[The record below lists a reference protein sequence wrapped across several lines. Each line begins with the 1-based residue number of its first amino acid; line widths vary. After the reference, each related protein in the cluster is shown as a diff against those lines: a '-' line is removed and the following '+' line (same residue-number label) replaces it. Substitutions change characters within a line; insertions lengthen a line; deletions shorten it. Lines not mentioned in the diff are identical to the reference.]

1 MKVIHSSIFRAVCAI
16 IVGVLLIQY
25 REQTVTWITIAIGVL
40 FFLSG
45 VISLASYWA
54 AKRNAE
60 KMQGQIL
67 SDSNGKPIMGMIPKF
82 PLVSVGSL
90 ILGLLLA
97 LMPQVFIAWLMFILA
112 FILILGALT
121 QFANL
126 ASAAKMGR
134 VGILFWLFPSALL
147 LLGLLAIIKP
157 SAIASAPL
165 FIIGWGMLIYG
176 VVELLNAFK
185 VSNNK
190 RIWLKNQ
197 QQKQKH
203 QSFSCCP
210 FNNYLK
216 SAKNRHC
223 IQSATYNACLFTF
236 PYFCK
241 NQAGNPCRQ
250 KVQKDCIQSIT
261 CKPASC
267 SIPSAEPGNG
277 GKNAD

>member
-67 SDSNGKPIMGMIPKF
+67 SDSNGKPIMGMMPKF

-121 QFANL
+121 QFVNL

-134 VGILFWLFPSALL
+134 VGILFWFFPSALL

-197 QQKQKH
+197 QQKQDSKEI
-203 QSFSCCP
+203 
-210 FNNYLK
+210 YVDVEEV
-216 SAKNRHC
+216 KN
-223 IQSATYNACLFTF
+223 
-236 PYFCK
+236 
-241 NQAGNPCRQ
+241 
-250 KVQKDCIQSIT
+250 
-261 CKPASC
+261 
-267 SIPSAEPGNG
+267 EE
-277 GKNAD
+277 

>member
-67 SDSNGKPIMGMIPKF
+67 SDSNGKPIMGMMPKF

-121 QFANL
+121 QFVNL

-185 VSNNK
+185 ISNNK

-197 QQKQKH
+197 QKLDSKE
-203 QSFSCCP
+203 S
-210 FNNYLK
+210 YVDVEEV
-216 SAKNRHC
+216 KN
-223 IQSATYNACLFTF
+223 
-236 PYFCK
+236 
-241 NQAGNPCRQ
+241 
-250 KVQKDCIQSIT
+250 
-261 CKPASC
+261 
-267 SIPSAEPGNG
+267 EE
-277 GKNAD
+277 

>member
-25 REQTVTWITIAIGVL
+25 REQTVTWITVAIGVL

-67 SDSNGKPIMGMIPKF
+67 SDSNGKPIMGMMPKF

-121 QFANL
+121 QFVNL

-134 VGILFWLFPSALL
+134 VGILFWLFPSVLL
-147 LLGLLAIIKP
+147 LLGLLTIIKP

-165 FIIGWGMLIYG
+165 HIIGWGMLIYG

-185 VSNNK
+185 ISNNK

-197 QQKQKH
+197 QKLDSKET
-203 QSFSCCP
+203 
-210 FNNYLK
+210 YVDVEEV
-216 SAKNRHC
+216 KN
-223 IQSATYNACLFTF
+223 
-236 PYFCK
+236 
-241 NQAGNPCRQ
+241 
-250 KVQKDCIQSIT
+250 
-261 CKPASC
+261 
-267 SIPSAEPGNG
+267 EE
-277 GKNAD
+277 

>member
-25 REQTVTWITIAIGVL
+25 REQTVTWITVAIGVL

-67 SDSNGKPIMGMIPKF
+67 SDSNGKPIMGMMPKF

-121 QFANL
+121 QFVNL

-185 VSNNK
+185 ISNNK

-197 QQKQKH
+197 QQKPDSKEI
-203 QSFSCCP
+203 
-210 FNNYLK
+210 YVDVEEV
-216 SAKNRHC
+216 KN
-223 IQSATYNACLFTF
+223 
-236 PYFCK
+236 
-241 NQAGNPCRQ
+241 
-250 KVQKDCIQSIT
+250 
-261 CKPASC
+261 
-267 SIPSAEPGNG
+267 EE
-277 GKNAD
+277 

>member
-25 REQTVTWITIAIGVL
+25 REQTVTWITIAIDVL

-67 SDSNGKPIMGMIPKF
+67 SDSNGKPIMGMMPKF

-121 QFANL
+121 QFVNL

-134 VGILFWLFPSALL
+134 VGILFWLFPSVLL
-147 LLGLLAIIKP
+147 LLGLLTIIKP

-165 FIIGWGMLIYG
+165 LIIGWGMLIYG

-185 VSNNK
+185 ISNNK

-197 QQKQKH
+197 QKLDSKET
-203 QSFSCCP
+203 
-210 FNNYLK
+210 YVDVEEV
-216 SAKNRHC
+216 KN
-223 IQSATYNACLFTF
+223 
-236 PYFCK
+236 
-241 NQAGNPCRQ
+241 
-250 KVQKDCIQSIT
+250 
-261 CKPASC
+261 
-267 SIPSAEPGNG
+267 EE
-277 GKNAD
+277 

>member
-45 VISLASYWA
+45 VISLTSYWA

-60 KMQGQIL
+60 KMQGQLL

-121 QFANL
+121 QFVNL

-197 QQKQKH
+197 QQKQNSKEI
-203 QSFSCCP
+203 
-210 FNNYLK
+210 YVDVEEV
-216 SAKNRHC
+216 KN
-223 IQSATYNACLFTF
+223 
-236 PYFCK
+236 
-241 NQAGNPCRQ
+241 
-250 KVQKDCIQSIT
+250 
-261 CKPASC
+261 
-267 SIPSAEPGNG
+267 EE
-277 GKNAD
+277 

>member
-25 REQTVTWITIAIGVL
+25 REQTVTWITVAIGVL

-67 SDSNGKPIMGMIPKF
+67 SDSTGKPIMGMMPKF

-121 QFANL
+121 QFVNL

-134 VGILFWLFPSALL
+134 VGILFWLFPSVLL

-185 VSNNK
+185 ISNNK

-197 QQKQKH
+197 QKLDSKE
-203 QSFSCCP
+203 
-210 FNNYLK
+210 
-216 SAKNRHC
+216 
-223 IQSATYNACLFTF
+223 TY
-236 PYFCK
+236 
-241 NQAGNPCRQ
+241 
-250 KVQKDCIQSIT
+250 VDVEEVKDE
-261 CKPASC
+261 A
-267 SIPSAEPGNG
+267 
-277 GKNAD
+277 

>member
-67 SDSNGKPIMGMIPKF
+67 SDSNGKPIMGMMPKF

-121 QFANL
+121 QFVNL

-134 VGILFWLFPSALL
+134 VGILFWLFPSVLL
-147 LLGLLAIIKP
+147 LLGLLTIIKP

-165 FIIGWGMLIYG
+165 LIIGWGMLIYG
-176 VVELLNAFK
+176 VVELLNIFK
-185 VSNNK
+185 ISNNK

-197 QQKQKH
+197 QKLDSKET
-203 QSFSCCP
+203 
-210 FNNYLK
+210 YVDVEEV
-216 SAKNRHC
+216 KN
-223 IQSATYNACLFTF
+223 
-236 PYFCK
+236 
-241 NQAGNPCRQ
+241 
-250 KVQKDCIQSIT
+250 
-261 CKPASC
+261 
-267 SIPSAEPGNG
+267 EE
-277 GKNAD
+277 

>member
-54 AKRNAE
+54 VKRNAE

-67 SDSNGKPIMGMIPKF
+67 SDSNGKPIMGMMPKF

-121 QFANL
+121 QFVNL

-197 QQKQKH
+197 QQKQDSKEI
-203 QSFSCCP
+203 
-210 FNNYLK
+210 YVD
-216 SAKNRHC
+216 AEEVKN
-223 IQSATYNACLFTF
+223 
-236 PYFCK
+236 
-241 NQAGNPCRQ
+241 
-250 KVQKDCIQSIT
+250 
-261 CKPASC
+261 
-267 SIPSAEPGNG
+267 EE
-277 GKNAD
+277 

>member
-25 REQTVTWITIAIGVL
+25 REQTVTWITVAIGVL

-67 SDSNGKPIMGMIPKF
+67 SDSNGKPIMGMLPKF

-121 QFANL
+121 QFVNL

-134 VGILFWLFPSALL
+134 VGILFWLFPSVLL
-147 LLGLLAIIKP
+147 LLGLLTIIKP

-197 QQKQKH
+197 QKLDSKET
-203 QSFSCCP
+203 
-210 FNNYLK
+210 YVDVEEV
-216 SAKNRHC
+216 KN
-223 IQSATYNACLFTF
+223 
-236 PYFCK
+236 
-241 NQAGNPCRQ
+241 
-250 KVQKDCIQSIT
+250 
-261 CKPASC
+261 
-267 SIPSAEPGNG
+267 EE
-277 GKNAD
+277 

>member
-25 REQTVTWITIAIGVL
+25 REQTVTWITVAIGVL
-40 FFLSG
+40 FFLS
-45 VISLASYWA
+45 
-54 AKRNAE
+54 
-60 KMQGQIL
+60 GQIL

-121 QFANL
+121 QFVNL

-197 QQKQKH
+197 QQKQDSKEI
-203 QSFSCCP
+203 
-210 FNNYLK
+210 YVDVEEV
-216 SAKNRHC
+216 KN
-223 IQSATYNACLFTF
+223 
-236 PYFCK
+236 
-241 NQAGNPCRQ
+241 
-250 KVQKDCIQSIT
+250 
-261 CKPASC
+261 
-267 SIPSAEPGNG
+267 EE
-277 GKNAD
+277 

>member
-126 ASAAKMGR
+126 ASATKMGR

-197 QQKQKH
+197 QQKQNSKEI
-203 QSFSCCP
+203 
-210 FNNYLK
+210 YVDVEEV
-216 SAKNRHC
+216 KN
-223 IQSATYNACLFTF
+223 
-236 PYFCK
+236 
-241 NQAGNPCRQ
+241 
-250 KVQKDCIQSIT
+250 
-261 CKPASC
+261 
-267 SIPSAEPGNG
+267 EE
-277 GKNAD
+277 

>member
-54 AKRNAE
+54 AKHNAE

-121 QFANL
+121 QFVNL

-197 QQKQKH
+197 QQKQDSKEI
-203 QSFSCCP
+203 
-210 FNNYLK
+210 YVDVEEV
-216 SAKNRHC
+216 KN
-223 IQSATYNACLFTF
+223 
-236 PYFCK
+236 
-241 NQAGNPCRQ
+241 
-250 KVQKDCIQSIT
+250 
-261 CKPASC
+261 
-267 SIPSAEPGNG
+267 EE
-277 GKNAD
+277 

>member
-67 SDSNGKPIMGMIPKF
+67 SDSNGKPIMGMMPKF
-82 PLVSVGSL
+82 PLVSIGSL

-121 QFANL
+121 QFVNL

-134 VGILFWLFPSALL
+134 VGILFWLFPSVLL

-190 RIWLKNQ
+190 RIWLNNQ
-197 QQKQKH
+197 QQKQDSKEI
-203 QSFSCCP
+203 
-210 FNNYLK
+210 YVDVEEV
-216 SAKNRHC
+216 KN
-223 IQSATYNACLFTF
+223 
-236 PYFCK
+236 
-241 NQAGNPCRQ
+241 
-250 KVQKDCIQSIT
+250 
-261 CKPASC
+261 
-267 SIPSAEPGNG
+267 EE
-277 GKNAD
+277 

>member
-67 SDSNGKPIMGMIPKF
+67 SDSNGKPIMGMMPKF

-121 QFANL
+121 QLVNL

-185 VSNNK
+185 ISNNK

-197 QQKQKH
+197 QQKPDSKEI
-203 QSFSCCP
+203 
-210 FNNYLK
+210 YVDVEEV
-216 SAKNRHC
+216 KN
-223 IQSATYNACLFTF
+223 
-236 PYFCK
+236 
-241 NQAGNPCRQ
+241 
-250 KVQKDCIQSIT
+250 
-261 CKPASC
+261 
-267 SIPSAEPGNG
+267 EE
-277 GKNAD
+277 

>member
-67 SDSNGKPIMGMIPKF
+67 SDSNGKPIMGMMPKF

-121 QFANL
+121 QFVNL

-134 VGILFWLFPSALL
+134 VGILFWLFPSVLL
-147 LLGLLAIIKP
+147 LLGLLTIIKP

-165 FIIGWGMLIYG
+165 FIIGWSMLIYG

-197 QQKQKH
+197 QQKQDSKEI
-203 QSFSCCP
+203 
-210 FNNYLK
+210 YVDVEEV
-216 SAKNRHC
+216 KN
-223 IQSATYNACLFTF
+223 
-236 PYFCK
+236 
-241 NQAGNPCRQ
+241 
-250 KVQKDCIQSIT
+250 
-261 CKPASC
+261 
-267 SIPSAEPGNG
+267 EE
-277 GKNAD
+277 